1 MISRGV
7 DERYD
12 DNQRKLNC
20 CRNNKLKIEIYP
32 VYIKYI
38 DISNVIIYFCMV
50 VCCFFASLSLADDFG
65 KHLDKKAD
73 LGSENYLST
82 ITLDEKTQTIA
93 GIQTQALEVAKQPM
107 EFVTYGKVISPQ
119 PLLELRTKYLALLA
133 QNKSLY
139 ARFNE
144 SQQNL
149 LRTKNLYAQ
158 GVLPARRLEEQQAR
172 WQENKSRLDEKSNQ
186 LQTLISISRQVW
198 GEPLTSWFVDSNDKK
213 SGEFLQQKALLLQII
228 IPANIHLISE
238 VKKTFIDETH
248 QRQNAVHVTL
258 ISASPI
264 IDPIS
269 QSQTYF
275 FKCQERKIPY
285 ESQFTA
291 WIATNNQ
298 DIKAISIPRSA
309 LVWYLG
315 QAYVFIK
322 TANDQFSRRLI
333 PSLITNQQGSF
344 SYENLHVG
352 EEIVVTGAQTL
363 HSQSLKSTIPSID
376 KN

>member
-1 MISRGV
+1 MMSKVVGGRFA
-7 DERYD
+7 
-12 DNQRKLNC
+12 DNKRDLNGC
-20 CRNNKLKIEIYP
+20 NNKLKGDAYP
-32 VYIKYI
+32 VYFIKYI
-38 DISNVIIYFCMV
+38 NIISIIYFCV
-50 VCCFFASLSLADDFG
+50 VTCYFSINLSLADNFG
-65 KHLDKKAD
+65 KNLDNKAV
-73 LGSENYLST
+73 LGSTNNLST
-82 ITLDEKTQTIA
+82 ITLDEKNQNLA
-93 GIQTQALEVAKQPM
+93 GIKTQALEVAKQPV

-119 PLLELRTKYLALLA
+119 PLLELRTKYLTLLA

-158 GVLPARRLEEQQAR
+158 GVVPARRLEDQQTR
-172 WQENKSRLDEKSNQ
+172 WQENKSHLDENGSQ
-186 LQTLISISRQVW
+186 LQTLISSSRQVW

-213 SGEFLQQKALLLQII
+213 SGEFLQKKALLLQII

-248 QRQNAVHVTL
+248 QRQNAAPVTL
-258 ISASPI
+258 ISVSPI

-275 FKCQERKIPY
+275 FKCQDRKVPY

-298 DIKAISIPRSA
+298 NIKAISIPKSA
-309 LVWYLG
+309 LVWHLG

-322 TANDQFSRRLI
+322 TANDQFNRRLI
-333 PSLITNQQGSF
+333 PDLITSQQGYF

-363 HSQSLKSTIPSID
+363 LSQSLKSAIPGFDS
-376 KN
+376 N